1 MFLVVPEHVLYSL
14 RQPFHFTFFFLE
26 GRRFGISER
35 EESQL
40 FSLALFLCLFAVHS
54 VNWLIRVHINIFA
67 SRLVCIVSQVI
78 VGLSMR
84 WVLSVYSFMFS
95 CLCTKVREQHN
106 FPRFTAHAAQ
116 WMHQTLDT
124 LKPFKFL
131 AVLNLMHD
139 FADIHTWCFCCY
151 YRWIKLV
158 LTATK
163 IRQVRVTRMS
173 RRRSKNQMGQRKWRL

>member
-1 MFLVVPEHVLYSL
+1 MYYIHYDS
-14 RQPFHFTFFFLE
+14 HFILLFFFLE

-40 FSLALFLCLFAVHS
+40 FSLSLSLSFSLFLCLFAVHS

-67 SRLVCIVSQVI
+67 SRLICIVSQVI

-84 WVLSVYSFMFS
+84 WVLSVYSFMLS

-116 WMHQTLDT
+116 WMHQTFDT